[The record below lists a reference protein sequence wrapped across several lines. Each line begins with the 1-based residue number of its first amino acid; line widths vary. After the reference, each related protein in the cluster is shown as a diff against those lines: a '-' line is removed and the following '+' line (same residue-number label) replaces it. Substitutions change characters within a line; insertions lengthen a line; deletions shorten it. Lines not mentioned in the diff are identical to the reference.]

1 MKYFGTD
8 GIRGKSTM
16 FTAEFLKKTAQAVK
30 AFYGKINVVVA
41 RDPRNGGEE
50 IALTFSR
57 FLEKAGIVV
66 TDAGML
72 PTPALAYLT
81 RNGNAEIGVMVSA
94 SHNPPEYNGLKFFS
108 GKGAKISTAEEE
120 ALEALIDA
128 SDFQEESGGAYRK
141 YEDGLEDY
149 LNYIRRAFSPDLK
162 GLKVVLD
169 GASGAAG
176 SAAVALFRGLGA
188 TVTALNAE
196 GDGERIN
203 VGTGAAHPEY
213 ILKESLNSGA
223 DIAFSYDGDGDRVM
237 AAVKGVLVDG
247 DRMMYAAAKYFKEKD
262 RLSPPVLVGT
272 LMTNLGAEKALNE
285 LGIELVRTPVGDKY
299 VSAKMEEGGFPIGGE
314 RSGHIIFSEFAATG
328 DGILTSLITAA
339 VAREKDILEY
349 SDYGEYPTATDE
361 IVTDERG
368 KKVFVLSPEIAA
380 FKAYLETEGEGRI
393 IARPSGTEPVIR
405 LTAEDREMSRAMR
418 AVKSLKAYASKILEL
433 KSAEKDTEQAVSDT
447 LIRITSESKLRE
459 AAKAGAVIMSPETTF
474 IADSVKLGRGAKIY
488 PMNVLDGTTEIG
500 ENAVVYSYCDLT
512 DTVVGANS
520 EIRSSYAVG
529 ARIGER
535 TTVGPFACLRAG
547 STIGNASR
555 IGDFVEVKNSVL
567 GDGVKAAHL
576 TYIGD
581 ADVGAGTNVGC
592 GTVFANY
599 DGVKK
604 RRSRVG
610 EGVFIGCN
618 TNLIAPVNVGDG
630 AYIAGGSTVTDD
642 VPEDALCIARERQTV
657 KKEWR
662 KKPR

>member
-1 MKYFGTD
+1 
-8 GIRGKSTM
+8 
-16 FTAEFLKKTAQAVK
+16 
-30 AFYGKINVVVA
+30 
-41 RDPRNGGEE
+41 
-50 IALTFSR
+50 
-57 FLEKAGIVV
+57 
-66 TDAGML
+66 
-72 PTPALAYLT
+72 
-81 RNGNAEIGVMVSA
+81 
-94 SHNPPEYNGLKFFS
+94 
-108 GKGAKISTAEEE
+108 
-120 ALEALIDA
+120 
-128 SDFQEESGGAYRK
+128 
-141 YEDGLEDY
+141 
-149 LNYIRRAFSPDLK
+149 
-162 GLKVVLD
+162 
-169 GASGAAG
+169 
-176 SAAVALFRGLGA
+176 
-188 TVTALNAE
+188 
-196 GDGERIN
+196 
-203 VGTGAAHPEY
+203 
-213 ILKESLNSGA
+213 
-223 DIAFSYDGDGDRVM
+223 
-237 AAVKGVLVDG
+237 
-247 DRMMYAAAKYFKEKD
+247 MYY
-262 RLSPPVLVGT
+262 
-272 LMTNLGAEKALNE
+272 
-285 LGIELVRTPVGDKY
+285 
-299 VSAKMEEGGFPIGGE
+299 
-314 RSGHIIFSEFAATG
+314 
-328 DGILTSLITAA
+328 
-339 VAREKDILEY
+339 
-349 SDYGEYPTATDE
+349 
-361 IVTDERG
+361 
-368 KKVFVLSPEIAA
+368 
-380 FKAYLETEGEGRI
+380 
-393 IARPSGTEPVIR
+393 
-405 LTAEDREMSRAMR
+405 
-418 AVKSLKAYASKILEL
+418 
-433 KSAEKDTEQAVSDT
+433 AEKDTEQAVSDT
-447 LIRITSESKLRE
+447 LIRTTSESKLRE

-547 STIGNASR
+547 ATIGNASR

-642 VPEDALCIARERQTV
+642 VPEDALCIARERQIV

>member
-149 LNYIRRAFSPDLK
+149 LNYIRGAFSPDLK

-285 LGIELVRTPVGDKY
+285 LGIKLVRTPVGDKY

-393 IARPSGTEPVIR
+393 I
-405 LTAEDREMSRAMR
+405 
-418 AVKSLKAYASKILEL
+418 LEL

-447 LIRITSESKLRE
+447 LIRTTSESKLRE

-547 STIGNASR
+547 ATIGNASR

-618 TNLIAPVNVGDG
+618 TNLIAPVSVGDG